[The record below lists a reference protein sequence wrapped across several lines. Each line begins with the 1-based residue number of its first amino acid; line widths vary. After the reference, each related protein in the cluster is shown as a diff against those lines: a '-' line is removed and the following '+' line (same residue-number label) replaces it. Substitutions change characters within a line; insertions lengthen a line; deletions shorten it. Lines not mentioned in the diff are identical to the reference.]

1 MGWDIPLNSGGP
13 PRARPRSGQGP
24 PGVRTANHRGN
35 RPCPPAAGGQAR
47 DPAGA
52 HVPALITSRDDG
64 RVSED
69 RRTREQDPDRPGGD
83 GKQPRQ
89 RLRLLL
95 AIAVTLF
102 TLDLI
107 TKIVVVSQIQP
118 GEQIPLIGDFVQL
131 VLVRNPGAA
140 FSMATGMTW
149 LLTLIAAAV
158 VIGVLRIGRTLRSPL
173 WAIGLGGVL
182 GGAFGN
188 LMDRLFR
195 APGPMQGHVVDFFS
209 VGSFPVFNVADS
221 SIVCGAILLV
231 VLTVFGFEPDGTR
244 YHRNAPG
251 ADATTGTETSGTGDT
266 TPSATAET
274 TGPET
279 TRPTET
285 LGDPDPRTPGAA
297 AGPAARTGEDTAA

>member
-1 MGWDIPLNSGGP
+1 MV
-13 PRARPRSGQGP
+13 
-24 PGVRTANHRGN
+24 GVNK
-35 RPCPPAAGGQAR
+35 
-47 DPAGA
+47 D
-52 HVPALITSRDDG
+52 
-64 RVSED
+64 
-69 RRTREQDPDRPGGD
+69 RTREQDPDRPSGD
-83 GKQPRQ
+83 GPQPRQ
-89 RLRLLL
+89 RLPLLL
-95 AIAVTLF
+95 TIAVTLF

-107 TKIVVVSQIQP
+107 TKIVVVEQIQP
-118 GEQIPLIGDFVQL
+118 GERISLAGDFVQL

-188 LMDRLFR
+188 LIDRLFR

-244 YHRNAPG
+244 YNRNAATENTTTSEATSPTTPDPADDPG
-251 ADATTGTETSGTGDT
+251 RGSGETGGSAASDRGEPTGESTGT
-266 TPSATAET
+266 A
-274 TGPET
+274 
-279 TRPTET
+279 
-285 LGDPDPRTPGAA
+285 
-297 AGPAARTGEDTAA
+297 AARTGKDTAA

>member
-1 MGWDIPLNSGGP
+1 MMVG
-13 PRARPRSGQGP
+13 
-24 PGVRTANHRGN
+24 
-35 RPCPPAAGGQAR
+35 
-47 DPAGA
+47 
-52 HVPALITSRDDG
+52 
-64 RVSED
+64 VSED
-69 RRTREQDPDRPGGD
+69 RRTRDQDPDRPIEG

-89 RLRLLL
+89 RLALLL

-107 TKIVVVSQIQP
+107 TKIVVVGQIQP
-118 GEQIPLIGDFVQL
+118 GERIPVIGDFVTL

-188 LMDRLFR
+188 LVDRLFR
-195 APGPMQGHVVDFFS
+195 APGPMQGHVVDFVS

-244 YHRNAPG
+244 YNRNAPETTAG
-251 ADATTGTETSGTGDT
+251 GTTADDDTPAPTETPGTGISGPAESPGPGRADPDPD
-266 TPSATAET
+266 TPSAT
-274 TGPET
+274 G
-279 TRPTET
+279 R
-285 LGDPDPRTPGAA
+285 
-297 AGPAARTGEDTAA
+297 AARTGEDTAA